1 MAVVDADLN
10 IARGIRRIVRTVA
23 LHVLRDNYRN
33 SCVGVLKTMAKPNQQ
48 KNEYARDGYR
58 SAQSQIAQ
66 CRCHYSHN
74 RIRRAGDLSPFKSSL
89 WPMLATILIRPCCK
103 GQAAPR
109 ALRCASPQ
117 FVMNDGENGVT
128 LRQIIVCAAR
138 CRFVQIFARV
148 SREEADAAVRRC
160 RHNIVAFG
168 QTNTVCVAPEGIPPC
183 VPIPKFE
190 RTRGTFP
197 SRRSKPRPERQRRH
211 FHLKSIDKPLFSLQS
226 YCK

>member
-138 CRFVQIFARV
+138 CRFVQILPARRGKKQTQRSADV
-148 SREEADAAVRRC
+148 GTTSSRLGKQIPSALRLRDSSMRADSEVRKDSWNIPVASFEAATR
-160 RHNIVAFG
+160 
-168 QTNTVCVAPEGIPPC
+168 TPAPA
-183 VPIPKFE
+183 
-190 RTRGTFP
+190 FP
-197 SRRSKPRPERQRRH
+197 SQVH
-211 FHLKSIDKPLFSLQS
+211 
-226 YCK
+226 